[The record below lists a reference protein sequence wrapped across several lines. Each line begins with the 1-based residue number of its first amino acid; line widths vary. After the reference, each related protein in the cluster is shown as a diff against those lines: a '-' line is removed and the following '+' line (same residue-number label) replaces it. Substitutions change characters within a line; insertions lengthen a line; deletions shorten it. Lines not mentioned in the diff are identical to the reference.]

1 MRDTGRRK
9 SYRPEEKECG
19 ICGQKLKRSHIVWR
33 KKLIYSWGVELT
45 TSWGYKC
52 GDEKCLGHQKT
63 YTSQA
68 AEQLHLKHR
77 QYSREL
83 IIKIGYHRF
92 WEHRTIYELHDWL
105 TQSLKVP
112 ITERQVLNLIGD
124 FLALLKAGQ
133 AEKIYAKLQGLPE
146 IVIGIDGMQPERG
159 NKMLYLVR
167 EPQLGLTLVAEI
179 LDEGGHEI
187 LSEQL
192 LLPLKEMMAELGVVC
207 RGIVS
212 DAQPSIRMAV
222 ANTLPEVPY
231 QVCQAHCLRDA
242 GQKTFEAD
250 RKMKKELKATFRRP
264 IKRLRKRIQELAE
277 QDQHRPI
284 LLNYAEA
291 LHALLLTGGL
301 APFDLGGVSLFTALD
316 DLSQSL
322 HRCQKKE
329 TTRCYNV

>member
-1 MRDTGRRK
+1 MRDAGSRK
-9 SYRPEEKECG
+9 SYRPEAKECG

-33 KKLIYSWGVELT
+33 KRIIYSWGIELT

-52 GDEKCLGHQKT
+52 GDEECLGHEKT
-63 YTSQA
+63 YRSQA

-83 IIKIGYHRF
+83 IIKIGYRRF

-105 TQSLKVP
+105 TQSMKVP

-124 FLALLKAGQ
+124 FLALLRAGQ
-133 AEKIYAKLQGLPE
+133 AEKIHNKLKGLKE
-146 IVIGIDGMQPERG
+146 IVIGIDGMQPEKG

-167 EPQLGLTLVAEI
+167 EPRIGLTLMAES
-179 LDEGGHEI
+179 LDEGGHEV

-192 LLPLKEMMAELGVVC
+192 LIPLKEMMAELSVVC
-207 RGIVS
+207 RGVVS
-212 DAQPSIRMAV
+212 DAQSSIQMAV
-222 ANTLPEVPY
+222 DNTLPEVPY
-231 QVCQAHCLRDA
+231 QACQAHCLRDA

-250 RKMKKELKATFRRP
+250 RKMKKELKAAFRGT
-264 IKRLRKRIQELAE
+264 IKRLRKRIQGLSD
-277 QDQHRPI
+277 QDQHRSI
-284 LLNYAEA
+284 LLDYAEA
-291 LHALLLTGGL
+291 MHALLLTGGI

-322 HRCQKKE
+322 HRCQKKGII
-329 TTRCYNV
+329 RCYNA

>member
-1 MRDTGRRK
+1 MRDEGSRK
-9 SYRPEEKECG
+9 SYRPEAIKCG

-33 KKLIYSWGVELT
+33 KRIIYSWGIELT

-52 GDEKCLGHQKT
+52 GDEECLGHQKT

-83 IIKIGYHRF
+83 IIKIGYRRF

-124 FLALLKAGQ
+124 FLALLRAGQ
-133 AEKIYAKLQGLPE
+133 AEKIHHKLKGVKE
-146 IVIGIDGMQPERG
+146 IVIGIDGMQPEKG

-167 EPQLGLTLVAEI
+167 EPRIGLTLVAES

-192 LLPLKEMMAELGVVC
+192 LIPLKEMMAELGVVC
-207 RGIVS
+207 RGVVS
-212 DAQPSIRMAV
+212 DAQSSIQMAV

-231 QVCQAHCLRDA
+231 QACQAHCLRDA

-250 RKMKKELKATFRRP
+250 RKMKKELKAAFRRT
-264 IKRLRKRIQELAE
+264 IKRLRKRIQGLSD
-277 QDQHRPI
+277 QDQHRSI
-284 LLNYAEA
+284 LLDYAEA
-291 LHALLLTGGL
+291 MHALLLTGGI

-322 HRCQKKE
+322 HRCQKKAII
-329 TTRCYNV
+329 RCYDA